1 MSEEPQEFT
10 TVIEKRNEIPQ
21 ENSDS
26 VNSGEMQEIS
36 LVLRHTELNSEDYI
50 AITIKSDTES
60 LDELIQ
66 KAKNAFPKKCEKAD
80 QLNGANKLA

>member
-1 MSEEPQEFT
+1 MSEESQQSS
-10 TVIEKRNEIPQ
+10 RL
-21 ENSDS
+21 SHSHS
-26 VNSGEMQEIS
+26 VNSDEMQEIS

-66 KAKNAFPKKCEKAD
+66 KAKNAFPKKVKNQTNSMEPI
-80 QLNGANKLA
+80 N

>member
-1 MSEEPQEFT
+1 MSEESQQSS
-10 TVIEKRNEIPQ
+10 RL
-21 ENSDS
+21 SHSHS

-50 AITIKSDTES
+50 AITIKSDAES

-66 KAKNAFPKKCEKAD
+66 KAKNAFPKKVKKQPNSMEPI
-80 QLNGANKLA
+80 N

>member
-1 MSEEPQEFT
+1 
-10 TVIEKRNEIPQ
+10 
-21 ENSDS
+21 
-26 VNSGEMQEIS
+26 MQEIS

-66 KAKNAFPKKCEKAD
+66 KAKNAFPKNVKKQTNSMEPI
-80 QLNGANKLA
+80 N

>member
-1 MSEEPQEFT
+1 
-10 TVIEKRNEIPQ
+10 
-21 ENSDS
+21 
-26 VNSGEMQEIS
+26 MQEIS

-66 KAKNAFPKKCEKAD
+66 KAKKCISKKCEKAD
-80 QLNGANKLA
+80 PISMEPIN

>member
-10 TVIEKRNEIPQ
+10 TVIEKRSEISQ
-21 ENSDS
+21 EKPNV
-26 VNSGEMQEIS
+26 VNSTEMKEIS

-60 LDELIQ
+60 IDELIQ
-66 KAKNAFPKKCEKAD
+66 KAKNAFPKNMK
-80 QLNGANKLA
+80 NKSNFMDPIN

>member
-1 MSEEPQEFT
+1 M
-10 TVIEKRNEIPQ
+10 K
-21 ENSDS
+21 
-26 VNSGEMQEIS
+26 EIS

-66 KAKNAFPKKCEKAD
+66 KAKNAFPKNVKNRSNFMD
-80 QLNGANKLA
+80 PIN

>member
-1 MSEEPQEFT
+1 MSEETRQKPNVE
-10 TVIEKRNEIPQ
+10 
-21 ENSDS
+21 
-26 VNSGEMQEIS
+26 NSGEMKEIS

-66 KAKNAFPKKCEKAD
+66 KAKNAFPKKVKNQTKSMD
-80 QLNGANKLA
+80 PIN

>member
-1 MSEEPQEFT
+1 MSEETRQKPNVE
-10 TVIEKRNEIPQ
+10 
-21 ENSDS
+21 
-26 VNSGEMQEIS
+26 NSGEMKEIS

-66 KAKNAFPKKCEKAD
+66 KAKNAFPKNVKNRSNFMD
-80 QLNGANKLA
+80 PIN